1 MKNFSLRGAFVFM
14 NNAAPAPSPSSVP
27 IPPAARPRPTF
38 KTRRSWAIHLWDLA
52 YAREMLVP
60 MCLGMMALVLALA
73 GNFVYWAL
81 NSIIGQGMSA
91 APILKLFVL
100 AAPGFAVQGIPV
112 GVILAVCL
120 VLNRA
125 VRDNEIIALRSS
137 GASMGRIVAPFMV
150 MALFAS
156 LFNWLMIE
164 KIIPRTNEM
173 ASKTMMT
180 LMSRA
185 AIPLM
190 QADKYFRVGPY
201 YFYVR
206 DVDSNTKVLSDV
218 MIYEHAGS
226 GPMASIAMTPFPTV
240 YLAKSAHENPK
251 VPNQWILTDVFT
263 HFYDEKGIE
272 RLFKHEERVTLNLGR
287 DISTY
292 WGDDKEPFAMTSDE
306 LAQRIKD
313 LSQAAYDQNR
323 VNSMRVDY
331 YRRSALAVASLM
343 MAWVAAP
350 MALRFARHG
359 SFAGLVLAFGLAFFY
374 QGFEGWFRALGIAYP
389 DRFPALMAAWLTN
402 VIFLFLGGLLLWR
415 ER

>member
-1 MKNFSLRGAFVFM
+1 M
-14 NNAAPAPSPSSVP
+14 NKAAPASSPSSPSSVP
-27 IPPAARPRPTF
+27 IPSASQPRPTF
-38 KTRRSWAIHLWDLA
+38 KTRRSWAVHLWDLA

-81 NSIIGQGMSA
+81 NSIVGQGMSA
-91 APILKLFVL
+91 TPILKLFVL

-137 GASMGRIVAPFMV
+137 GASMGRILAPFMA
-150 MALFAS
+150 MALLAS
-156 LFNWLMIE
+156 FFNWLMIE
-164 KIIPRTNEM
+164 KIIPRTNQM

-190 QADKYFRVGPY
+190 QSDKYFRVGPY

-206 DVDSNTKVLSDV
+206 DVDSDTKILRDV
-218 MIYEHAGS
+218 MIYERAGN
-226 GPMASIAMTPFPTV
+226 GPMASLAMTPFPTV
-240 YLAKSAHENPK
+240 YLAKTAQENPK
-251 VPNQWILTDVFT
+251 VPNQWILKDVVM
-263 HFYDEKGIE
+263 HFYDDKGVLRSTTNQEI
-272 RLFKHEERVTLNLGR
+272 FTLNLGR

-292 WGDDKEPFAMTSDE
+292 WQEDKEPFAMTSDE
-306 LAQRIKD
+306 LSQRIED
-313 LSQAAYDQNR
+313 LSQAAYDQNK
-323 VNSMRVDY
+323 VNSMKVDY

-389 DRFPALMAAWLTN
+389 DRFPALLAAWLTN
-402 VIFLFLGGLLLWR
+402 FVFLFLGGLLLWR

>member
-1 MKNFSLRGAFVFM
+1 MA
-14 NNAAPAPSPSSVP
+14 NAAPAPSPSSLPVP
-27 IPPAARPRPTF
+27 PTAAPRPTF
-38 KTRRSWAIHLWDLA
+38 KTRRNWAVHLWDLA

-91 APILKLFVL
+91 WPILRLFVL

-112 GVILAVCL
+112 GVILGVCL

-125 VRDNEIIALRSS
+125 VRDNEVIALRAS
-137 GASMGRIVAPFMV
+137 GASLGRIVAPFMV

-185 AIPLM
+185 AVPLM

-206 DVDSNTKVLSDV
+206 DVDSNTRVLRDV
-218 MIYEHAGS
+218 MIYERAGS
-226 GPMASIAMTPFPTV
+226 GPTASIAMTPFPTV
-240 YLAKSAHENPK
+240 YLAKSAQENPR

-263 HFYDEKGIE
+263 HFYDEKGIQ

-292 WGDDKEPFAMTSDE
+292 WAEDKEPFAMTSDE
-306 LAQRIKD
+306 LSQRIKD
-313 LSQAAYDQNR
+313 LSQAAFDQNK
-323 VNSMRVDY
+323 VNSMKVDY

-359 SFAGLVLAFGLAFFY
+359 SFAGLVLAFALAFFY

-389 DRFPALMAAWLTN
+389 DRLPAMAAAWLTN
-402 VIFLFLGGLLLWR
+402 VMFLFLGGLLLWR

>member
-1 MKNFSLRGAFVFM
+1 MD
-14 NNAAPAPSPSSVP
+14 NAAPTSSVP
-27 IPPAARPRPTF
+27 LPSAAKPRPVY
-38 KTRRSWAIHLWDLA
+38 KSRRSWAVHLWDLA

-125 VRDNEIIALRSS
+125 VRDNEIIALRAS
-137 GASMGRIVAPFMV
+137 GASLGRIVAPFMV

-173 ASKTMMT
+173 ASKTMMS

-206 DVDSNTKVLSDV
+206 DVDSNTHVLSDV
-218 MIYEHAGS
+218 MIYERAGN

-240 YLAKSAHENPK
+240 YLAKTAQENPK
-251 VPNQWILTDVFT
+251 VPNQWILTDVL
-263 HFYDEKGIE
+263 H
-272 RLFKHEERVTLNLGR
+272 
-287 DISTY
+287 
-292 WGDDKEPFAMTSDE
+292 
-306 LAQRIKD
+306 
-313 LSQAAYDQNR
+313 
-323 VNSMRVDY
+323 
-331 YRRSALAVASLM
+331 AL
-343 MAWVAAP
+343 
-350 MALRFARHG
+350 LR
-359 SFAGLVLAFGLAFFY
+359 
-374 QGFEGWFRALGIAYP
+374 
-389 DRFPALMAAWLTN
+389 
-402 VIFLFLGGLLLWR
+402 
-415 ER
+415 

>member
-1 MKNFSLRGAFVFM
+1 MA
-14 NNAAPAPSPSSVP
+14 NAAPAPSSSPVP
-27 IPPAARPRPTF
+27 LSPRVPGASHF
-38 KTRRSWAIHLWDLA
+38 RSRRNWAIHLWDLA

-60 MCLGMMALVLALA
+60 MMLGMMALVLALA

-81 NSIIGQGMSA
+81 NSIISQGMSA
-91 APILKLFVL
+91 TPILKLFVL
-100 AAPGFAVQGIPV
+100 AAPGFAVQGIPI

-125 VRDNEIIALRSS
+125 VRDNEIIALRAS
-137 GASMGRIVAPFMV
+137 GVGLGRIVAPFMA
-150 MALFAS
+150 MALLAS
-156 LFNWLMIE
+156 LFNYVMIE
-164 KIIPRTNEM
+164 KIIPRTNDL
-173 ASKTMMT
+173 ANKTLMT

-206 DVDSNTKVLSDV
+206 DVDPNTHELRDV
-218 MIYEHAGS
+218 MIYERGGT

-240 YLAKSAHENPK
+240 YLAKTAKENRK
-251 VPNQWILTDVFT
+251 VPNQWILTDVT
-263 HFYDEKGIE
+263 KHFYDEKGVLRFSSNE
-272 RLFKHEERVTLNLGR
+272 EVFKLNLGR

-292 WGDDKEPFAMTSDE
+292 WGEDKEPFAMTSDE
-306 LAQRIKD
+306 LSQRIQD
-313 LSQAAYDQNR
+313 LSQAAYDQNK
-323 VNSMRVDY
+323 VNSMKVDY
-331 YRRSALAVASLM
+331 YRRSALAIASLM

-359 SFAGLVLAFGLAFFY
+359 SFAGLVLAFALAFFY

-389 DRFPALMAAWLTN
+389 DRFPPFAAAWMTN
-402 VIFLFLGGLLLWR
+402 VMFFFLGGVLLWR

>member
-1 MKNFSLRGAFVFM
+1 MA
-14 NNAAPAPSPSSVP
+14 NAAPSLPLS
-27 IPPAARPRPTF
+27 TDT
-38 KTRRSWAIHLWDLA
+38 KTRSNFRSRRSWAVHLWDLA

-81 NSIIGQGMSA
+81 NSIISQGMSA
-91 APILKLFVL
+91 APILRLFIL

-125 VRDNEIIALRSS
+125 VRDNEIIALRAC
-137 GASMGRIVAPFMV
+137 GASLGRVVAPFMV

-156 LFNWLMIE
+156 LFNWVMIE
-164 KIIPRTNEM
+164 KIIPRTNDL
-173 ASKTMMT
+173 ASKTLMT

-185 AIPLM
+185 AVPLM
-190 QADKYFRVGPY
+190 QSDKYFRVGFY

-206 DVDSNTKVLSDV
+206 DVDQNTHELRDV
-218 MIYEHAGS
+218 MIYEHAGT
-226 GPMASIAMTPFPTV
+226 GPTASIAMTPFPTV
-240 YLAKSAHENPK
+240 YLAKSAKENPK

-263 HFYDEKGIE
+263 HFYDEKGVE
-272 RLFKHEERVTLNLGR
+272 RLFKHEGRVVLNLGR

-292 WGDDKEPFAMTSDE
+292 WGEDKEPFAMTSDE
-306 LAQRIKD
+306 LSQRIKD
-313 LSQAAYDQNR
+313 LSQAAFDQNK

-331 YRRSALAVASLM
+331 YRRSALAIASLM

-359 SFAGLVLAFGLAFFY
+359 SFAGLVLAFALAFFY

-389 DRFPALMAAWLTN
+389 DRFPAYIAAWSTN
-402 VIFLFLGGLLLWR
+402 VMFLFLGGLLLWR